1 MMVCGMIVNI
11 LIGGLSNL
19 KYMFLTGHDRFQM
32 GGFLGMILRVS
43 DIKGWVR
50 IVMGGLVLGLM
61 MGVLGGLVEARM
73 GKIRG
78 NDEVGLGDFG

>member
-1 MMVCGMIVNI
+1 
-11 LIGGLSNL
+11 
-19 KYMFLTGHDRFQM
+19 
-32 GGFLGMILRVS
+32 MILRVS